1 MSDNQDTKD
10 QVAPSTPHKKNEI
23 CITIAD
29 IHPAALKA
37 MCQKHN
43 SLPDSQTHPQA
54 AKETEDMN
62 PAKNPTKNV
71 IFKEPITIDQPDQS
85 DQKETQLLQQT
96 PTDTPRSV
104 AVAARPFNAI
114 EEEEQDIVRQ
124 YKDALDLKN
133 LKNMESLK
141 SFNKSPDSDSD

>member
-1 MSDNQDTKD
+1 MSDTQDTKD

-62 PAKNPTKNV
+62 SAKNPTKNV
-71 IFKEPITIDQPDQS
+71 IFKETITIDQP

-96 PTDTPRSV
+96 PTDTSRSV
-104 AVAARPFNAI
+104 AVAAHPSNTI
-114 EEEEQDIVRQ
+114 DEEEQNIIRQ
-124 YKDALDLKN
+124 YKEAMNLKN
-133 LKNMESLK
+133 QKNMESLE
-141 SFNKSPDSDSD
+141 SFNRSPDSDCD

>member
-1 MSDNQDTKD
+1 MSDTQDTKD

-54 AKETEDMN
+54 AKDTEDMN

-71 IFKEPITIDQPDQS
+71 FFKEPITIDQPDQ
-85 DQKETQLLQQT
+85 KELQLLQQT
-96 PTDTPRSV
+96 PTDTSRSV
-104 AVAARPFNAI
+104 AVAAHPSNTI
-114 EEEEQDIVRQ
+114 DEEEQNIIRQ
-124 YKDALDLKN
+124 YKEAMNLKN
-133 LKNMESLK
+133 QKNMESLE
-141 SFNKSPDSDSD
+141 SFNTPPDSDCD

>member
-1 MSDNQDTKD
+1 MSDTQDTKD

-37 MCQKHN
+37 MCQKHD

-54 AKETEDMN
+54 AKDTEDMN

-71 IFKEPITIDQPDQS
+71 IFKETITRP
-85 DQKETQLLQQT
+85 EGNPTP
-96 PTDTPRSV
+96 PTDSNRHLQIRRRCCP
-104 AVAARPFNAI
+104 PI
-114 EEEEQDIVRQ
+114 QH
-124 YKDALDLKN
+124 Y
-133 LKNMESLK
+133 
-141 SFNKSPDSDSD
+141 